1 MPLDRSARRLL
12 DMLAATGGAAD
23 ARASLADRRA
33 ALATLAE
40 IADDASTLV
49 AIENRTIPGPAGA
62 LPIRLYAPVA
72 PIKSPQPALVFF
84 HGGGWVAGSLETHD
98 GLCRRLCEAAECRV
112 IAVDYRLAPEHPFP
126 AALMDCLLALNWV
139 ANHAA
144 ALGLDR
150 SRIAVG
156 GDSAGGGLAAAVTQ
170 IARDAGGPA
179 IALQVLICPILDV
192 GRRAGT
198 RDTYGDGYFISHA
211 AFQRDLA
218 DYASMGAA
226 LDDPRLSPSHAAG
239 LSGLPAALIH
249 TAEFD
254 PFRDEAEAYGEALR
268 GAGVDVDAVR
278 HPGMIHY
285 FYALARAIPYAQA
298 AAGVIGAQMRTS
310 LDGAD
315 KSYRYPRG
323 SSVA

>member
-1 MPLDRSARRLL
+1 MPLERSAQRLL
-12 DMLAATGGAAD
+12 GMLAASGGAD
-23 ARASLADRRA
+23 TRASPPDRRTA
-33 ALATLAE
+33 LEALAQMG
-40 IADDASTLV
+40 DDTSTPV
-49 AIENRTIPGPAGA
+49 AVENRTIPGPAGA
-62 LPIRLYAPVA
+62 LPIRLYAPIA
-72 PIKSPQPALVFF
+72 PITGPLPALVFF
-84 HGGGWVAGSLETHD
+84 HGGGWVAGSLDTHD
-98 GLCRRLCEAAECRV
+98 GFCRRLCEAAVCRI

-126 AALMDCLLALNWV
+126 AALMDCLLAVNWV

-156 GDSAGGGLAAAVTQ
+156 GDSAGAGLAAAVTQ

-192 GRRAGT
+192 GRRTGSRET
-198 RDTYGDGYFISHA
+198 FGDGYFVSRA

-218 DYASMGAA
+218 DYVPPGVGA
-226 LDDPRLSPSHAAG
+226 DDQRLSPAHAAG
-239 LSGLPAALIH
+239 LSGLPPALIH

-254 PFRDEAEAYGEALR
+254 PFRDEGEAYAEALR
-268 GAGVDVDAVR
+268 GAGVAVDQVR

-285 FYALARAIPYAQA
+285 FYALARAIPYAEA

-315 KSYRYPRG
+315 KTYRYPR
-323 SSVA
+323 SCPVA

>member
-1 MPLDRSARRLL
+1 M
-12 DMLAATGGAAD
+12 
-23 ARASLADRRA
+23 
-33 ALATLAE
+33 
-40 IADDASTLV
+40 
-49 AIENRTIPGPAGA
+49 
-62 LPIRLYAPVA
+62 
-72 PIKSPQPALVFF
+72 
-84 HGGGWVAGSLETHD
+84 
-98 GLCRRLCEAAECRV
+98 
-112 IAVDYRLAPEHPFP
+112 
-126 AALMDCLLALNWV
+126 
-139 ANHAA
+139 
-144 ALGLDR
+144 
-150 SRIAVG
+150 
-156 GDSAGGGLAAAVTQ
+156 TQ

-192 GRRAGT
+192 GRRTGSRSTFA
-198 RDTYGDGYFISHA
+198 DGYFISRA

-218 DYASMGAA
+218 DYASLGVA
-226 LDDPRLSPSHAAG
+226 LDDPRLSPAHTLG
-239 LSGLPAALIH
+239 LSGLPPALIH

-315 KSYRYPRG
+315 KCYRYPRG
-323 SSVA
+323 GSVASRPQSRFAPDRISSALAASSAT